1 MKPNYHV
8 HIHVHFI
15 HIFLAVRSPYLATST
30 PYHPGKKSQL
40 HGVNGTAFGLPYQE
54 LDDMTMTMSNAK
66 EKWAMA
72 VKATGKVLW

>member
-1 MKPNYHV
+1 MY
-8 HIHVHFI
+8 IYMYTLY
-15 HIFLAVRSPYLATST
+15 IFLAVRSPYLATST

-40 HGVNGTAFGLPYQE
+40 HVHGVNGTAFGLPYQE
-54 LDDMTMTMSNAK
+54 LDDMTMTKSNAK